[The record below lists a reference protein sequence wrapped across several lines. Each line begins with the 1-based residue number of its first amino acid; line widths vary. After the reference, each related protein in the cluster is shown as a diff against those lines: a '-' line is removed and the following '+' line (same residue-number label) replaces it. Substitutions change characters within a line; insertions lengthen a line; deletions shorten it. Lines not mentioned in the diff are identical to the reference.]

1 MQTGQWLVPGDG
13 SRWYFDS
20 GSLALDFGYTGPSGT
35 GNAAWERMHGP
46 ADLHAWLDER
56 FEQLEPVADP
66 RNLQD
71 ALLLREAIVRIAA
84 AIADGAAIA
93 AEDVDAVNLYA
104 ATPDVPPSLDGG
116 RRQAGRS
123 VIRLG
128 QALSTIA
135 RDAVALFAEHADD
148 GRIHRCSADDC
159 GLLFYDD
166 SRSANRRWCSMQR
179 CGNRAKV
186 RAHRARARA

>member
-1 MQTGQWLVPGDG
+1 MQTGQWLDPRDG
-13 SRWYFDS
+13 TRWFFDS
-20 GSLALDFGYTGPSGT
+20 GSLALDFGWTGAFGGSQT
-35 GNAAWERMHGP
+35 TERMHAP
-46 ADLHAWLDER
+46 ADLHAWLAER
-56 FEQLEPVADP
+56 FEHLEPAADP

-84 AIADGAAIA
+84 AIADGGSIA

>member
-1 MQTGQWLVPGDG
+1 MQNGQWLDPGDG
-13 SRWYFDS
+13 IRWFFDS
-20 GSLALDFGYTGPSGT
+20 GSLALDFGWTGAFGGSQT
-35 GNAAWERMHGP
+35 TERMHEP

-56 FEQLEPVADP
+56 FEQLEPAADP
-66 RNLQD
+66 RNLRD
-71 ALLLREAIVRIAA
+71 ALLLRDAIVRIAIA
-84 AIADGAAIA
+84 VADGERIA
-93 AEDVDAVNLYA
+93 AEDVDTLNLYA
-104 ATPDVPPSLDGG
+104 ATPDVPPSLEGG

-123 VIRLG
+123 LIRLG
-128 QALSTIA
+128 QALSTVA